1 MGVKENLDA
10 TWENETTNNLDEIM
24 IPISQEIWKQIRALE
39 PEKRKGLIM
48 KSKVDVK
55 NYEDGANDGV
65 TLRIMLFIEKTV
77 R

>member
-1 MGVKENLDA
+1 MGVKEDLDF
-10 TWENETTNNLDEIM
+10 TWETETNKNLEEIM
-24 IPISQEIWKQIRALE
+24 LPIRQEIWKQILELE